1 MVNRFGIP
9 NSATKYI
16 LFQRTECLTFPT
28 RFLSSRLFRKIV
40 PLSVYNR
47 MVLLEAKLRNT
58 RIKEMYL
65 SGMEREYLSIRDF
78 LPDNCSSILDVGCGM
93 AGIDLFLN
101 QHYLNSD
108 IEFFLL
114 DKTEIDESVYYMY
127 TGKGAFYNSLDI
139 ANKILSEN
147 GVDSNKVHLL
157 EADIEN
163 SIRIENNVDLVLS
176 LISWGYHYP
185 VSVYLDTVLNL
196 LSEGGTLIIDIRK
209 NTEGFDT
216 VTQAFDTYRII
227 HESNKYYRVC
237 ARK

>member
-1 MVNRFGIP
+1 
-9 NSATKYI
+9 
-16 LFQRTECLTFPT
+16 
-28 RFLSSRLFRKIV
+28 
-40 PLSVYNR
+40 